1 MGRYKGTSISL
12 ERKEPMQM
20 DNIMP
25 LFLKAMRLSAGMD
38 VHLVLS
44 AWDKV
49 TGAAP
54 YTLSKFLKDGLLICG
69 ISSSVVRNQ
78 LFFNRDAIIEEINRV
93 VTSDP
98 LYSNTGCTAPV
109 KSLVLR

>member
-1 MGRYKGTSISL
+1 M

-54 YTLSKFLKDGLLICG
+54 YTLSIFLKDGVLICG

-98 LYSNTGCTAPV
+98 LYSNTGCTTPV

>member
-1 MGRYKGTSISL
+1 M

-44 AWDKV
+44 AWDTV

-54 YTLSKFLKDGLLICG
+54 YTLSTFLKDVSSFAGYHPLLC
-69 ISSSVVRNQ
+69 
-78 LFFNRDAIIEEINRV
+78 
-93 VTSDP
+93 VTSCF
-98 LYSNTGCTAPV
+98 STGM
-109 KSLVLR
+109 L

>member
-1 MGRYKGTSISL
+1 MRYKGKSVSM
-12 ERKEPMQM
+12 ERKEPSSMEEL
-20 DNIMP
+20 MP
-25 LFLKAMRLSAGMD
+25 QLLKVMRLSSGMND
-38 VHLVLS
+38 NIIMS

-54 YTLSKFLKDGLLICG
+54 YTLSKYVKNGVLYCT

-98 LYSNTGCTAPV
+98 LYSNTGCAAPV

>member
-1 MGRYKGTSISL
+1 MGRYKGKSISM

-25 LFLKAMRLSAGMD
+25 LFLKAMRLSAGMH

-54 YTLSKFLKDGLLICG
+54 YTFVE
-69 ISSSVVRNQ
+69 ISEGWCPH
-78 LFFNRDAIIEEINRV
+78 LRDII
-93 VTSDP
+93 
-98 LYSNTGCTAPV
+98 LCCA
-109 KSLVLR
+109 

>member
-1 MGRYKGTSISL
+1 MGRYKGKSISL

-49 TGAAP
+49 TRRP
-54 YTLSKFLKDGLLICG
+54 IYIVE
-69 ISSSVVRNQ
+69 ISEGWCPH
-78 LFFNRDAIIEEINRV
+78 LRDI
-93 VTSDP
+93 
-98 LYSNTGCTAPV
+98 
-109 KSLVLR
+109 VLCRA